1 MCSLAGRG
9 TALFPFMFSP
19 EACER
24 SASCSLPCLPLAATL
39 QCLSCVSTET
49 EKSIIA
55 TKCLT
60 NIFISYWVNTYE
72 WVCGKFSLVYC
83 SCSINY
89 RSLERNFPTKGSVPF
104 QRESQFDCGLIVELM
119 RSCLVDCQL
128 SLVSHFLILTSCP
141 HNHPLPHKS
150 VVFILN

>member
-72 WVCGKFSLVYC
+72 WVCGKFSLEFSSIHFEVFSKYHIVGLKVRC
-83 SCSINY
+83 YHFASYSLLESNFMRGILNDGHRYIFCTYLQKKFCCSI
-89 RSLERNFPTKGSVPF
+89 
-104 QRESQFDCGLIVELM
+104 
-119 RSCLVDCQL
+119 VD
-128 SLVSHFLILTSCP
+128 
-141 HNHPLPHKS
+141 
-150 VVFILN
+150 